1 MRDVTAILMGDPAAR
16 FARPPTAVEMDR
28 TRYREA
34 LPCRGTETFSVRK
47 LSPIG
52 ARVYAMQPGDTIAFE
67 KASQARNFCHRMR
80 LLRGWKMRVLLSG
93 RRGGPRLA
101 VLERLG

>member
-1 MRDVTAILMGDPAAR
+1 MRNVTAILMGDPAAR
-16 FARPPTAVEMDR
+16 STRVPTAVEMDR

-34 LPCRGTETFSVRK
+34 IPCRGPEEFSVHK

-52 ARVYAMQPGDTIAFE
+52 QRVYAMQPGDTIAFE

-80 LLRGWKMRVLLSG
+80 VLRGWKVRVLLSG
-93 RRGGPRLA
+93 RRGGPRSA
-101 VLERLG
+101 VLERLA